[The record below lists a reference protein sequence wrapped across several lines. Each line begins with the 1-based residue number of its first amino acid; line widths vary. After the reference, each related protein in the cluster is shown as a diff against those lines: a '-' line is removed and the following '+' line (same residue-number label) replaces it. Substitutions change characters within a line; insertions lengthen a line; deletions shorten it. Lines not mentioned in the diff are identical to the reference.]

1 MRKTTK
7 RLAAVAAGL
16 VMAAGGLTVGT
27 ASTAAAATCYDG
39 AVSKTFN
46 MGTDQSEHRFGPYT
60 TTSRCSDINLKFTS
74 WGNAG
79 MLAVRVC
86 FHPASGGTTCNSW
99 KEFYK
104 SSDLNR
110 WRVIATD
117 VKDGTKYSV
126 SMDYASNT
134 FKGALA
140 H

>member
-1 MRKTTK
+1 MRRTTK
-7 RLAAVAAGL
+7 RAAAVAGGL

-27 ASTAAAATCYDG
+27 ASNAAAATCHGG
-39 AVSKTFN
+39 AVGKTWN

-60 TTSRCSDINLKFTS
+60 TTSRCNDINVRFTS

-86 FHPASGGTTCNSW
+86 FHPSSGGTTCNSW
-99 KEFYK
+99 KEFHE
-104 SSDLNR
+104 SSDLDR

-134 FKGALA
+134 FKADLA